1 MFYTHLALTK
11 YEAVCMIQKNYKE
24 DIEVFDK
31 IEAQALE
38 MSDMIANAIVRQ
50 FYNQF

>member
-1 MFYTHLALTK
+1 MFYDHLALLK
-11 YEAVCMIQKNYKE
+11 FEAVSMIQKNYKAGV
-24 DIEVFDK
+24 EVFDK

>member
-1 MFYTHLALTK
+1 
-11 YEAVCMIQKNYKE
+11 MIQKNYKA

-50 FYNQF
+50 FPYNQLLKGNKNGTPSQ